1 MKSWLVLV
9 LIWVTKLLLANGF
22 EGSITMIRQSVYDTT
37 YYTYYV
43 SKDRIRI
50 EEKNNRKEVQRI
62 LLVNVAKEEVFII
75 DPIKKMYSK
84 LRKLNEP
91 IPDNRQFVIR
101 KSDNYKIIN
110 GVRCYQWR
118 VKNQSKNSEVTY
130 WVAQY
135 DFDFFEKM
143 VKILNNTERSWDF
156 FSIIPNNQGFFPMLS
171 IERTLLR
178 EEKTRTAV
186 LKIEKHTLDSSI
198 FKIPKGYVYFVM

>member
-1 MKSWLVLV
+1 MKSWLVVTLM
-9 LIWVTKLLLANGF
+9 LIVKLAFANGF

-50 EEKNNRKEVQRI
+50 EEKNNRKELQRI
-62 LLVNVAKEEVFII
+62 LLINIAKEDVFVI
-75 DPIKKMYSK
+75 DPVKKMYTK

-101 KSDNYKIIN
+101 KLNNYKIIN
-110 GVRCYQWR
+110 GVKCYQWR
-118 VKNQSKNSEVTY
+118 VKNQSRNTEVTY

-143 VKILNNTERSWDF
+143 VKILNYTDRSWDF

-171 IERTLLR
+171 VERTLLR
-178 EEKTRTAV
+178 EEKMRTAV
-186 LKIEKHTLDSSI
+186 LKIEKRAIDSSF
-198 FKIPKGYVYFVM
+198 FKIPKGYIYFVM